1 MKFSVMA
8 VVLIGALCAFPAS
21 AEDLVLFEVRATS
34 LSSVGHGFESGFSIG
49 WERSITKR
57 YSAIVALRKD
67 GLRGADGWILS
78 AAAAYRRPLSGA
90 WNGRVFVGVDAG
102 LMTSQYATYEFTQD
116 ERGRLTYQR
125 WMYAV
130 QDGTFGGVLT
140 LSPYAGVS
148 ASRLVWRSFSAR
160 PSASV
165 RFMRFGIKEARRES
179 ASDSLVTVRDGT
191 TLQFVPVI
199 SFSLGYSF

>member
-1 MKFSVMA
+1 MKYAVM
-8 VVLIGALCAFPAS
+8 VVLALTLCVSPVL
-21 AEDLVLFEVRATS
+21 AEDLVLLESRATS
-34 LSSVGHGFESGFSIG
+34 LSSVEHGSESGFSIG

-57 YSAIVALRKD
+57 YSAIVSLRKD
-67 GLRGADGWILS
+67 GLRGADGWWLS
-78 AAAAYRRPLSGA
+78 FAAAYRRPLSVK
-90 WNGRVFVGVDAG
+90 WNGRVFIGVDAG
-102 LMTSQYATYEFTQD
+102 LMTSRYATYEFMQD

-130 QDGTFGGVLT
+130 QDGTLDGVVT

-148 ASRLVWRSFSAR
+148 ASRLVWKSFSVRHGVA
-160 PSASV
+160 V
-165 RFMRFGIKEARRES
+165 RFMRFGIKEARRDA
-179 ASDSLVTVRDGT
+179 ASDSLITIRDGT